1 MSMSTTTD
9 LFAADM
15 QYISRMKADFQMVYV
30 TDATRLN
37 PDLQDSKDYINW
49 CLANQNTFM
58 GA

>member
-1 MSMSTTTD
+1 MSTTPD

-15 QYISRMKADFQMVYV
+15 QYISRMPAEFQMVYV

-37 PDLQDSKDYINW
+37 PDLQDSPDYIKW
-49 CLANQNTFM
+49 AVANQNTFM